1 MKPVQG
7 VGLLCVLRKVY
18 GDIILEEIGTVMN
31 KECYKRNGM
40 HGCIAFVIILDT
52 VLLTYNLFFF
62 CSSAQP

>member
-1 MKPVQG
+1 MKTVQG

-40 HGCIAFVIILDT
+40 HG
-52 VLLTYNLFFF
+52 F
-62 CSSAQP
+62 CDFS